1 MIPYKWPVATAI
13 PQNPMVRR
21 EIVKAMRVLIEDG
34 DEQFSRRRAEIAAIR
49 LGLEEIARD
58 IAKICREAPSLI
70 LSELRKYGYN
80 PEEPRV
86 PKGDPGPGRW
96 TKEDSKAKQYASTLV
111 IKHPGAWTG
120 NKRTD
125 ETTDKLVT
133 ILAGV
138 TETIQKTPDMSPQ

>member
-86 PKGDPGPGRW
+86 PRRPGTGSLDQGRF
-96 TKEDSKAKQYASTLV
+96 EGEAVRQYLGHQTSRRMDREQE
-111 IKHPGAWTG
+111 
-120 NKRTD
+120 N
-125 ETTDKLVT
+125 
-133 ILAGV
+133 
-138 TETIQKTPDMSPQ
+138 